1 MTVLIL
7 SSSMSHSVE
16 ILEFRTLSVLVFRG
30 LELSLANSGD
40 LELLLLSRL
49 LLLSPSFLSYRSARL
64 FAVDLYLKLLEYT
77 ESWVLFTFL
86 EETFLLSF
94 LSLFL
99 PSGSLLA
106 DTLRLTD
113 DLYGLF
119 VDEKLGYFPLDF
131 DRD

>member
-1 MTVLIL
+1 
-7 SSSMSHSVE
+7 MSHSVE

-113 DLYGLF
+113 DL
-119 VDEKLGYFPLDF
+119 
-131 DRD
+131 